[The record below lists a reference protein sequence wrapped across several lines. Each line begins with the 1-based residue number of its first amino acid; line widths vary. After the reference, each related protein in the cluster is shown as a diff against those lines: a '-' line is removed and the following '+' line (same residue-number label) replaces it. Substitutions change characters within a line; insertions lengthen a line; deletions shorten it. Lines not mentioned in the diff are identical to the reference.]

1 MVKLPGCSSVGAPS
15 CSWPTKKAYFII
27 NIKTQ
32 LNQKLPNLITPLLKP
47 RSSSSSLPPIPEEIE
62 GEEDQL
68 ELHENHFQMIFKN
81 ELKNDYQQ
89 ELKDLEFIEH
99 DFFSFVIPW
108 LKLIPEGA
116 SVPLEEVRHR
126 ATQGFNYECFQ

>member
-1 MVKLPGCSSVGAPS
+1 M
-15 CSWPTKKAYFII
+15 
-27 NIKTQ
+27 
-32 LNQKLPNLITPLLKP
+32 KP

-68 ELHENHFQMIFKN
+68 EMHEDHFQIILKN
-81 ELKNDYQQ
+81 DLQQEFKNDYQQ

-116 SVPLEEVRHR
+116 SVPLEEVRHW
-126 ATQGFNYECFQ
+126 ASQGFFDHCFQKL